1 MAQDDKQLNSVKN
14 QLSELQQKSGIV
26 SSEVRQSNTS
36 LYGLLSELYLW
47 WREANEIEGFLDQEY
62 SLLPR
67 KPKKVNY
74 GTNFGPLMRITFGI
88 NNLPDPKVDVYS
100 RALNAVHREFEKSPK
115 HYEKDGAAKLANFI
129 NQSNGL
135 SALAGYRLGEDPVDE
150 GGSILQ
156 SPAQKAKNKKLIQ
169 EYLLN
174 AARLFNE
181 TASLKPL
188 DIGDYFSTDEHDYS
202 LLLVK
207 RTDAEVKW
215 VATKHDKKLI
225 ETMLISNY
233 RGRFDAT
240 QPAIRPL
247 LELIQTQ
254 CLPKHLKK
262 MTKQLIDKSTLV
274 EDGKS
279 KKFKSLR
286 RVMYQ
291 HSTGQFVLSPMR
303 ADSGVVSLVKLVG
316 LVLDGCDQDVF
327 LPPVQRA
334 ILESRCL
341 REFDFNLYDAGES
354 GQFAQYKGDN
364 SASHVLMLEHRI
376 LPHARIHL
384 QFWPFY
390 ETLPRPIDQVT
401 LNPKYVFKAKWKVGL
416 PHSWFQRFGDEF
428 IDEWFSEQGLYLKR
442 PPQFSLKVTFGL
454 EDITVGFSYKNDE
467 FESEEAVGLD
477 GNTVTGNEVTVLFA
491 SKDWAPVMR
500 SISLLGVA
508 GDVVLAVNDDVMRI
522 CFKTGGAGG
531 GEHEIH
537 IPTLDEEGN
546 RSIAPFIRYKPP
558 EVIDEDKEYDS
569 GESDELSNY
578 EAEEVAANWPEAWGV
593 DP

>member
-1 MAQDDKQLNSVKN
+1 MAQDNKQLSSVKN
-14 QLSELQQKSGIV
+14 QLTELQQKSGIV
-26 SSEVRQSNTS
+26 SADVRQSNTS

-47 WREANEIEGFLDQEY
+47 WREANEIEGYLEQEY

-67 KPKKVNY
+67 KPKKVSY
-74 GTNFGPLMRITFGI
+74 GTNYGPLMRITFGI
-88 NNLPDPKVDVYS
+88 NNLTNQKIDTYS
-100 RALNAVHREFEKSPK
+100 RALNSVHSEFESNPK
-115 HYEKDGAAKLANFI
+115 QYEKDGVAKLTNFI
-129 NQSNGL
+129 DQSHGL
-135 SALAGYRLGEDPVDE
+135 SILAGYRLGEEAVDE
-150 GGSILQ
+150 GGGILQ
-156 SPAQKAKNKKLIQ
+156 SPAETANYKELIRA
-169 EYLLN
+169 YLLN
-174 AARLFNE
+174 AARLFYE
-181 TASLKPL
+181 TASLKPM
-188 DIGDYFSTDEHDYS
+188 DIADYFSTDEHDYS

-207 RTDAEVKW
+207 RTGAEVKW
-215 VATKHDKKLI
+215 VATKPDDKLM
-225 ETMLISNY
+225 EAMLISSY
-233 RGRFDAT
+233 RRRFDAA
-240 QPAIRPL
+240 PLAIRPL

-254 CLPKHLKK
+254 CLPKHLGK
-262 MTKQLIDKSTLV
+262 MARKLVDKSTLV

-303 ADSGVVSLVKLVG
+303 ANSGVVSLVKLVS

-334 ILESRCL
+334 ILERRCL

-354 GQFAQYKGDN
+354 DQFSQYKGDN

-390 ETLPRPIDQVT
+390 ETLPQPIDQVI
-401 LNPKYVFKAKWKVGL
+401 LNPKYVFKPKWQVGL
-416 PHSWFQRFGDEF
+416 PHSWFQQFSDEF
-428 IDEWFSEQGLYLKR
+428 IDPWFSEQGLYLKR
-442 PPQFSLKVTFGL
+442 LPQFSLKVTFGL
-454 EDITVGFSYKNDE
+454 EDITVEFSYKNDE
-467 FESEEAVGLD
+467 FESDEAVSLD
-477 GNTVTGNEVTVLFA
+477 GNAVTGKAVTVLFA

-500 SISLLGVA
+500 SISLLGVV
-508 GDVVLAVNDDVMRI
+508 GDVALAVNDDVMRI
-522 CFKTGGAGG
+522 CLKTVGAGG

-537 IPTLDEEGN
+537 IPTLDEEDN
-546 RSIAPFIRYKPP
+546 RSTAPFMRYKPP
-558 EVIDEDKEYDS
+558 EVIDEDKEYGGVD
-569 GESDELSNY
+569 DELSNY

>member
-1 MAQDDKQLNSVKN
+1 MAQNDKQLNSVKN
-14 QLSELQQKSGIV
+14 QLSELQEKSGIV
-26 SSEVRQSNTS
+26 SADVRQSNTS

-74 GTNFGPLMRITFGI
+74 GTNYGPLMRITFGI
-88 NNLPDPKVDVYS
+88 NNLTNQKIDTYS
-100 RALNAVHREFEKSPK
+100 RALNSVHREFEANPK
-115 HYEKDGAAKLANFI
+115 LYEKDGAAKLTNFI
-129 NQSNGL
+129 DQSNGL

-150 GGSILQ
+150 GSGILR
-156 SPAQKAKNKKLIQ
+156 SPAQKATDKKLIG

-174 AARLFNE
+174 AARLFYE

-188 DIGDYFSTDEHDYS
+188 DVADYFSTDEHDYS

-207 RTDAEVKW
+207 RTDTEVKW

-233 RGRFDAT
+233 RGRLDAA
-240 QPAIRPL
+240 QPAIRLL

-254 CLPKHLKK
+254 CLPKNLKK
-262 MTKQLIDKSTLV
+262 MTKQLVDKSTLV

-279 KKFKSLR
+279 EKFTSLR

-303 ADSGVVSLVKLVG
+303 ANSGVVSLVKLVG

-334 ILESRCL
+334 IIERRCL
-341 REFDFNLYDAGES
+341 RELDFNLYDAGES
-354 GQFAQYKGDN
+354 GQFSKYKGDN

-390 ETLPRPIDQVT
+390 ETLPQPIDQVT
-401 LNPKYVFKAKWKVGL
+401 LNPKYVFKSKWKVEL
-416 PHSWFQRFGDEF
+416 PHSWFQRFSDEF
-428 IDEWFSEQGLYLKR
+428 MDEWFSEQGLYLKR
-442 PPQFSLKVTFGL
+442 PPQFSLKVTFGH
-454 EDITVGFSYKNDE
+454 EGIAVEFIFKNDE
-467 FESEEAVGLD
+467 FESEEAVALD
-477 GNTVTGNEVTVLFA
+477 GNKVTGNEVTVLFA

-500 SISLLGVA
+500 SISLLEVE
-508 GDVVLAVNDDVMRI
+508 GDVSLAVNDDVMRI
-522 CFKTGGAGG
+522 CFKTVGTG

-537 IPTLDEEGN
+537 IPTLDKDDN
-546 RSIAPFIRYKPP
+546 RSTAPFIRYKPTS
-558 EVIDEDKEYDS
+558 VIDE
-569 GESDELSNY
+569 Y
-578 EAEEVAANWPEAWGV
+578 EDQDQDRMAEEEEIFYVEQEIATKWPDA
-593 DP
+593 